1 MSDTQ
6 VKEPQMPDF
15 VGWCNHRSLEL
26 PTSQEAVQEEQ
37 PESEKADAS
46 ENRKRTGA
54 KEGLYPVQYF
64 AGQYPALWKIPAAAD
79 SHYYQSINKK
89 LKQ

>member
-6 VKEPQMPDF
+6 VQEPQTPDF
-15 VGWCNHRSLEL
+15 VDWCSSRSLEL
-26 PTSQEAVQEEQ
+26 PMPPEAVQEEQ
-37 PESEKADAS
+37 PESEEANAVES
-46 ENRKRTGA
+46 RKRTGA

-64 AGQYPALWKIPAAAD
+64 SGQYPALWKIPAAAD

-89 LKQ
+89 LK

>member
-6 VKEPQMPDF
+6 VNEPQMPDF

-26 PTSQEAVQEEQ
+26 PTPQEAQ
-37 PESEKADAS
+37 PEDEQANTSEA
-46 ENRKRTGA
+46 RKRTGA
-54 KEGLYPVQYF
+54 KEGLYPSLYF

-89 LKQ
+89 LK